1 MQQGELITVNITP
14 SGTVSIDASGFRGTS
29 CEEATASLEIVLGGG
44 IAKKKHKPER
54 SMPAS
59 SVGQKVNQQTF

>member
-44 IAKKKHKPER
+44 IAKKNI
-54 SMPAS
+54 
-59 SVGQKVNQQTF
+59 NQNEACPRLA